1 MTHSPQAERLQGQL
15 INYCEDLNAH
25 VKLLRDYATTPDN
38 VWLARGELN
47 QIGELTAQIDMLLTE
62 LKSVSNA

>member
-1 MTHSPQAERLQGQL
+1 MTKRADDAQGQL
-15 INYCEDLNAH
+15 IDLCEQLMAH

-47 QIGELTAQIDMLLTE
+47 QIGEMTAEIDKILAEIKLADA
-62 LKSVSNA
+62 N